1 MEDLPVPFVSP
12 AWLLA
17 HLGDP
22 DLRILDARWSLAGGA
37 GSEEYRQGHV
47 PHALFIDLD
56 HELASPPGPG
66 GRHPLPDPE
75 RFSAAMRERGVGAQS
90 RVVVYDQATG
100 AAARAWWLL
109 RAAGHPLVSVL
120 DGGLGA
126 YLEVGGALTAE
137 IDQLAPGDFA
147 AGGFQGWLPADEIAP
162 AQAGGAVVLDARSR
176 DRFRGDPNPL
186 DPRPGHLPGARSL
199 PWTELYED
207 GRVRGRGEVLERL
220 AAAHDQTGP
229 VVAYCG
235 SGVTACALLLALNS
249 AGFDTGRLYPG
260 SWSEW
265 GGDHSR
271 PAETGE

>member
-1 MEDLPVPFVSP
+1 VEGLPVPFVSP

-17 HLGDP
+17 HLADP

-37 GSEEYRQGHV
+37 GSEDYRQGHL

-56 HELASPPGPG
+56 RELASPAGPG
-66 GRHPLPDPE
+66 GRHPLPNPE
-75 RFSAAMRERGVGAQS
+75 RFSAAMRERGVGEQS
-90 RVVVYDQATG
+90 RVVIYDQVTG

-120 DGGLGA
+120 DGGLAA
-126 YLEVGGALTAE
+126 YLEVGGELTTE
-137 IDQLAPGDFA
+137 VDQVAPGDFA
-147 AGGFQGWLPADEIAP
+147 TGGFEGWLPADEIVP
-162 AQAGGAVVLDARSR
+162 AQAGGAIVLDARSR

-186 DPRPGHLPGARSL
+186 DPRPGHLPGAHSL
-199 PWTELYED
+199 PWTELYEE
-207 GRVRGRGEVLERL
+207 GRVRSREEVLERL
-220 AAAHDQTGP
+220 SAASDERAP

-235 SGVTACALLLALNS
+235 SGVTACALLLALTS

-260 SWSEW
+260 SWGEW
-265 GGDHSR
+265 GGDHRR

>member
-1 MEDLPVPFVSP
+1 MEDFPVPFVSP
-12 AWLLA
+12 DWLLT
-17 HLGDP
+17 HLSDP
-22 DLRILDARWSLAGGA
+22 DLRILDARWSLAAGA
-37 GSEEYRQGHV
+37 GSDDYRQGHL

-56 HELASPPGPG
+56 RDLASPPGPG

-75 RFSAAMRERGVGAQS
+75 LFSQAMRERGVSQQS
-90 RVVVYDQATG
+90 RVVVYDQVTG
-100 AAARAWWLL
+100 AAARAWWLI

-120 DGGLGA
+120 DGGLA
-126 YLEVGGALTAE
+126 ASLEVGGELTSE
-137 IDQLAPGDFA
+137 IDQVVPGDFA
-147 AGGFQGWLPADEIAP
+147 AGGFQGWLPADEIVP
-162 AQAGGAVVLDARSR
+162 AQAGGAVVLDARSK

-220 AAAHDQTGP
+220 ESARDESAP

-235 SGVTACALLLALNS
+235 SGVTACALLLALTS
-249 AGFDTGRLYPG
+249 AGINTGRLYPG

-265 GGDHSR
+265 GGDRSR
-271 PAETGE
+271 PAETGG